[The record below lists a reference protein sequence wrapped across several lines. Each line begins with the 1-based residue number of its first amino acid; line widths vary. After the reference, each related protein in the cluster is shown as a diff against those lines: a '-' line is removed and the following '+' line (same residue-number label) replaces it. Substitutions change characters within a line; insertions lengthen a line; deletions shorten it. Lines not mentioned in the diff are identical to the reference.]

1 MAVIARTL
9 RLQLSMSAWAPGAES
24 EVAVADIGSVADPGA
39 QRMFQYLLQE
49 NHKMYCLLRASI
61 EASNA
66 AAAGLA
72 TVSASLESV
81 SAQLATVVPQLSQV
95 FPLSSGVLP
104 LVINAASPIGSLSN
118 VSGSSDHNTSG
129 SSSSSDGPLQCPFC
143 PHRHSTEKVH
153 CQHLLRL
160 MDRFVLILDDN
171 CCL

>member
-9 RLQLSMSAWAPGAES
+9 RPQLSMSAWAPGAES
-24 EVAVADIGSVADPGA
+24 EVPIADIRSVADPGA

-81 SAQLATVVPQLSQV
+81 SAQLAAVVPQLSQV
-95 FPLSSGVLP
+95 FPLSTGVLP

-118 VSGSSDHNTSG
+118 VSGSSDHNTTG